1 LSYKGVFN
9 SLSMYKKDVA
19 LPLAPL
25 PFSAPPCSLALPFR
39 WVGFLAFP
47 AAFRVCLWRFVG
59 WLLSFSFCGV
69 FSWLL
74 LLFLAVLFLLSLVSF
89 GLGLSSC
96 PASAGV
102 RLLALSLSGSLA
114 LRLRCRVAWVV
125 RLLQL
130 CRRWLP
136 LSALLVRLV
145 CLFPSAFVLAGLLR
159 GGSAPWLLL
168 LLALFLR
175 EPFLFLPNLALP
187 FGFVGWGL
195 SAVLVASR
203 FSLPRGLLGC
213 RCWLPWA
220 SLPSTCVLERNLIC
234 KT

>member
-1 LSYKGVFN
+1 MPFLPLSARAFGVSLGGFFL
-9 SLSMYKKDVA
+9 SLS
-19 LPLAPL
+19 
-25 PFSAPPCSLALPFR
+25 
-39 WVGFLAFP
+39 
-47 AAFRVCLWRFVG
+47 
-59 WLLSFSFCGV
+59 CGV

-74 LLFLAVLFLLSLVSF
+74 LLFLAVLFLLSLVSS
-89 GLGLSSC
+89 GLGLSLC
-96 PASAGV
+96 LASAGV
-102 RLLALSLSGSLA
+102 RPLALSLSGSPA

-125 RLLQL
+125 RLRQL

-136 LSALLVRLV
+136 LSVLPVPLVRLS
-145 CLFPSAFVLAGLLR
+145 PSAFVRAGLLR

-168 LLALFLR
+168 LLALLLR

-203 FSLPRGLLGC
+203 SSLPRGLLGC
-213 RCWLPWA
+213 RCWLPLGV
-220 SLPSTCVLERNLIC
+220 LPSTCVLERNLIC

>member
-1 LSYKGVFN
+1 
-9 SLSMYKKDVA
+9 MREKDVA
-19 LPLAPL
+19 ASSGTLAFSCGPLFPGLA
-25 PFSAPPCSLALPFR
+25 FSLG
-39 WVGFLAFP
+39 GFLASP
-47 AAFRVCLWRFVG
+47 AAFLVVPSVASRWVAF
-59 WLLSFSFCGV
+59 LSFSFCGV
-69 FSWLL
+69 FSWFLL
-74 LLFLAVLFLLSLVSF
+74 LLLAVLFLLSLLSL
-89 GLGLSSC
+89 GLGLSWC
-96 PASAGV
+96 LASAGV
-102 RLLALSLSGSLA
+102 RLLALFLSGSLV

-136 LSALLVRLV
+136 LSALLVPPVRLS
-145 CLFPSAFVLAGLLR
+145 PSVSVLAGLLR
-159 GGSAPWLLL
+159 GGSAPLLL
-168 LLALFLR
+168 PLLALLLR
-175 EPFLFLPNLALP
+175 EPSCCLLALALP

-220 SLPSTCVLERNLIC
+220 SLPSTVFSERNLIC